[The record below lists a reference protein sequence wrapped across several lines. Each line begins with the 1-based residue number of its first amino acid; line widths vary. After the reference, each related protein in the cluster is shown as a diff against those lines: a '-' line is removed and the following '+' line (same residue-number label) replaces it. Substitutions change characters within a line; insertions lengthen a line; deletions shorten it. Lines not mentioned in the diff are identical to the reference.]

1 MKILTNPHF
10 LLTLTSIFWAFNTI
24 AGRAAVG
31 EVSPLLIVSLRWLF
45 VSIILSFL
53 CRNQLKEIW
62 TILSKRIKWLIIMG
76 LFGFTGFNSAYY
88 IAAHDT
94 IAINLGLV
102 QGTMP
107 AFIIIIAWVWLKDK
121 INLTQFLGVLITF
134 IAVLIVVS
142 AGNLTILLNLE
153 LKKGDIVMI
162 FACTLYAVYA
172 VGLRKKPQIGA
183 LPLLTFFAYV
193 AFVGSLPGLIYETYS
208 NQLILPG
215 LKGCIILGVII
226 IFPSFL
232 AQIFFMKGVEK
243 IGPARSGLYTNL
255 VPVFSSILAVFLL
268 GESFQFYH
276 FLSLS
281 MIFAGIYLFENK
293 NKINDLIL
301 KRELN
306 DRHQ

>member
-45 VSIILSFL
+45 VSIILTFL

-306 DRHQ
+306 DRH

>member
-1 MKILTNPHF
+1 MKILINPHF

-45 VSIILSFL
+45 VSIILTFL
-53 CRNQLKEIW
+53 CRKQLKEIW
-62 TILSKRIKWLIIMG
+62 TILSQRIKWLIIMG

-153 LKKGDIVMI
+153 LNKGDIVMI

-281 MIFAGIYLFENK
+281 MIFGGIYLFENK

-301 KRELN
+301 KRETN
-306 DRHQ
+306 DRHP

>member
-62 TILSKRIKWLIIMG
+62 TILSQRIKWLIIMG

-306 DRHQ
+306 DRH

>member
-1 MKILTNPHF
+1 MNFLTNPHF

-62 TILSKRIKWLIIMG
+62 TILSQRIKWLIIMG

-94 IAINLGLV
+94 IVINLGLV

-121 INLTQFLGVLITF
+121 INLTQFLGVLTTF

-153 LKKGDIVMI
+153 LNKGDIVMI

-255 VPVFSSILAVFLL
+255 VPVFSSILAVFYL
-268 GESFQFYH
+268 GESFQLYH

>member
-45 VSIILSFL
+45 VSIILTFL

-142 AGNLTILLNLE
+142 AGNLSLILNLE
-153 LKKGDIVMI
+153 LNKGDIVMI

-281 MIFAGIYLFENK
+281 MIFVGIYLFENK

-306 DRHQ
+306 DRH

>member
-1 MKILTNPHF
+1 MKILKNPHF
-10 LLTLTSIFWAFNTI
+10 LLTLTSVFWAFNTI

-31 EVSPLLIVSLRWLF
+31 EVSPLLIVSVRWFF
-45 VSIILSFL
+45 VSIILTIL

-62 TILSKRIKWLIIMG
+62 KILSKRIKWLIIMG

-107 AFIIIIAWVWLKDK
+107 AFIIIIAWIWLQEK
-121 INLTQFLGVLITF
+121 INFTQLLGVFITF
-134 IAVLIVVS
+134 IAVLVVVS
-142 AGNLTILLNLE
+142 SGNLTTLLSLE
-153 LKKGDIVMI
+153 LNNGDIVMI

-172 VGLRKKPQIGA
+172 VGLRKKPEIGA
-183 LPLLTFFAYV
+183 LSLLTFFAYV
-193 AFVGSLPGLIYETYS
+193 AFLGSLPGLLYEISS
-208 NQLILPG
+208 NQLILPS

-255 VPVFSSILAVFLL
+255 VPVFSSILAVFFL
-268 GESFQFYH
+268 GENFEFYH
-276 FLSLS
+276 LLSLS
-281 MIFAGIYLFENK
+281 MIFCGIYLFENK

-301 KRELN
+301 KRKLN
-306 DRHQ
+306 VRQ

>member
-1 MKILTNPHF
+1 MKILKNPHF
-10 LLTLTSIFWAFNTI
+10 LLTLTSVFWAFNTI

-31 EVSPLLIVSLRWLF
+31 EISPLLIVSVRWFF
-45 VSIILSFL
+45 VSIILTIL

-62 TILSKRIKWLIIMG
+62 KILSKRIKWLIIMG

-107 AFIIIIAWVWLKDK
+107 AFIIIIAWIWLQEK
-121 INLTQFLGVLITF
+121 INFTQLLGVLITF
-134 IAVLIVVS
+134 IAVLVVVS
-142 AGNLTILLNLE
+142 SGNLTTLLSLE
-153 LKKGDIVMI
+153 LNNGDIVMI

-172 VGLRKKPQIGA
+172 VGLRKKPEIGA
-183 LPLLTFFAYV
+183 LSLLTFFAYV
-193 AFVGSLPGLIYETYS
+193 AFLGSLPGLLYEISS

-255 VPVFSSILAVFLL
+255 VPVFSSILAVFFL
-268 GESFQFYH
+268 GENFEFYH
-276 FLSLS
+276 LLSLS
-281 MIFAGIYLFENK
+281 MIFCGIYLFENK

-301 KRELN
+301 KRKLN
-306 DRHQ
+306 VRQ

>member
-31 EVSPLLIVSLRWLF
+31 EVSPLLIVSVRWLF
-45 VSIILSFL
+45 VSIILSYL
-53 CRNQLKEIW
+53 CKNQLKEIW
-62 TILSKRIKWLIIMG
+62 KILSQKIKWLILMG

-88 IAAHDT
+88 IAAHHT

-153 LKKGDIVMI
+153 LNKGDIVMI

-301 KRELN
+301 KRGLN
-306 DRHQ
+306 DRH

>member
-45 VSIILSFL
+45 VSIILTFL

-62 TILSKRIKWLIIMG
+62 TILNQRIKWLIIMG

-215 LKGCIILGVII
+215 LKGCVILGVII

-306 DRHQ
+306 DRH

>member
-62 TILSKRIKWLIIMG
+62 TILSLRIKWLIIMG

-142 AGNLTILLNLE
+142 AGNLTVLLILE

-268 GESFQFYH
+268 GENFQFYH

-301 KRELN
+301 KR
-306 DRHQ
+306 

>member
-45 VSIILSFL
+45 VSIILTFL

-281 MIFAGIYLFENK
+281 MIFVGIYLFENK

-306 DRHQ
+306 DRH

>member
-1 MKILTNPHF
+1 MKILKNPHF
-10 LLTLTSIFWAFNTI
+10 LLTLTSVFWAFNTI

-31 EVSPLLIVSLRWLF
+31 EVSPLLIVSIRWFF
-45 VSIILSFL
+45 VSIILTIL
-53 CRNQLKEIW
+53 CRNQFKEIW
-62 TILSKRIKWLIIMG
+62 KILSKRIKWLIIMG

-107 AFIIIIAWVWLKDK
+107 AFIIIIAWIWLQEK
-121 INLTQFLGVLITF
+121 INFTQLLGVLITF
-134 IAVLIVVS
+134 IAVLVVVS
-142 AGNLTILLNLE
+142 SGNLTTLLSLE
-153 LKKGDIVMI
+153 LNNGDIVMI

-172 VGLRKKPQIGA
+172 VGLRKKPKIGA
-183 LPLLTFFAYV
+183 LSLLTFFAYV
-193 AFVGSLPGLIYETYS
+193 AFLGSLPGLLYEISS

-215 LKGCIILGVII
+215 IKGCIILGVII

-255 VPVFSSILAVFLL
+255 VPVFSSILAVFFL
-268 GESFQFYH
+268 GENFEFYH
-276 FLSLS
+276 LLSLF
-281 MIFAGIYLFENK
+281 MIFCGIYLFENK

-301 KRELN
+301 KRKLN
-306 DRHQ
+306 VRQ

>member
-1 MKILTNPHF
+1 MKILKNPHF
-10 LLTLTSIFWAFNTI
+10 LLTLTSVFWAFNTI

-31 EVSPLLIVSLRWLF
+31 EVSPLLIVSVRWFF
-45 VSIILSFL
+45 VSIILTIL

-62 TILSKRIKWLIIMG
+62 KILNKRIKWLFIMG
-76 LFGFTGFNSAYY
+76 LFGFTGFNSTYY

-107 AFIIIIAWVWLKDK
+107 AFIIIIAWIWLQEK
-121 INLTQFLGVLITF
+121 INFTQLLGVLITF
-134 IAVLIVVS
+134 IAVLVVVS
-142 AGNLTILLNLE
+142 SGNLTTLLSLE
-153 LKKGDIVMI
+153 LNNGDIVMI

-172 VGLRKKPQIGA
+172 VGLRKKPEIGA
-183 LPLLTFFAYV
+183 LSLLTFFAYV
-193 AFVGSLPGLIYETYS
+193 AFLGSLPGLLYEISS
-208 NQLILPG
+208 NQLILPS

-255 VPVFSSILAVFLL
+255 VPVFSSILAVFFL
-268 GESFQFYH
+268 GENFEFYH
-276 FLSLS
+276 LLSLS
-281 MIFAGIYLFENK
+281 MIFCGIYLFENK

-301 KRELN
+301 KRKLN
-306 DRHQ
+306 VRQ

>member
-1 MKILTNPHF
+1 MKIFTNPHF

-62 TILSKRIKWLIIMG
+62 TILSQRIKWLIIMG

-153 LKKGDIVMI
+153 LNKGDIVMI

-306 DRHQ
+306 DRH

>member
-1 MKILTNPHF
+1 MKILKNPHF

-31 EVSPLLIVSLRWLF
+31 EISPLLIVSVRWFF
-45 VSIILSFL
+45 VSIILTIL

-62 TILSKRIKWLIIMG
+62 KILSKRIKWLIIMG

-107 AFIIIIAWVWLKDK
+107 AFIIIIAWIWLQEK
-121 INLTQFLGVLITF
+121 INFTQLLGVFITF
-134 IAVLIVVS
+134 IAVLVVVS
-142 AGNLTILLNLE
+142 SGNLTILRSLE
-153 LKKGDIVMI
+153 LNNGDIVMI

-172 VGLRKKPQIGA
+172 VGLRKKPEIGA
-183 LPLLTFFAYV
+183 LSLLTFFAYV
-193 AFVGSLPGLIYETYS
+193 AFLGSLPGLLYEISS

-255 VPVFSSILAVFLL
+255 VPVFSSILAVFFL
-268 GESFQFYH
+268 GENFEFYH
-276 FLSLS
+276 LLSLS
-281 MIFAGIYLFENK
+281 MIFCGIYLFENK

-301 KRELN
+301 KRKLN
-306 DRHQ
+306 VRQ

>member
-45 VSIILSFL
+45 VSIILTFL

-62 TILSKRIKWLIIMG
+62 KILSQKIKWLILMG

-88 IAAHDT
+88 IAAHHT

-306 DRHQ
+306 DKH

>member
-1 MKILTNPHF
+1 MKILINPHF

-45 VSIILSFL
+45 VSIILTFL

-62 TILSKRIKWLIIMG
+62 TILSQRIKWLIIMG

-153 LKKGDIVMI
+153 LNKGDIVMI

-306 DRHQ
+306 DRH

>member
-31 EVSPLLIVSLRWLF
+31 EVSPFLIVSIRWFF
-45 VSIILSFL
+45 VSIILSIL

-62 TILSKRIKWLIIMG
+62 KILSKRINWLILMG

-88 IAAHDT
+88 IAAHET

-107 AFIIIIAWVWLKDK
+107 AFIIIIAWIWLRDK
-121 INLTQFLGVLITF
+121 INFTQFLGVLITF
-134 IAVLIVVS
+134 TAVLIVVS
-142 AGNLTILLNLE
+142 AGNLTILLD
-153 LKKGDIVMI
+153 LKLNNGDIVMI
-162 FACTLYAVYA
+162 FACSLYAVYA
-172 VGLRKKPQIGA
+172 VGLRKKPKIGA

-193 AFVGSLPGLIYETYS
+193 AFLGSLPGLIYETIS
-208 NQLILPG
+208 NQIILPG
-215 LKGCIILGVII
+215 LKGCVILGVII

-255 VPVFSSILAVFLL
+255 VPVFSSILAVFYLQ
-268 GESFQFYH
+268 ESFKFYH
-276 FLSLS
+276 FLSLL
-281 MIFAGIYLFENK
+281 MIFVGIYLFENK

-301 KRELN
+301 KRKLN
-306 DRHQ
+306 VRQ

>member
-45 VSIILSFL
+45 VSIILTFL

-62 TILSKRIKWLIIMG
+62 TILSQRIKWLIIMG

-153 LKKGDIVMI
+153 LNKGDIVMI

-172 VGLRKKPQIGA
+172 VGLRKKPLIGA

-215 LKGCIILGVII
+215 FKGCIILGVII

-301 KRELN
+301 KREFN
-306 DRHQ
+306 DKH

>member
-45 VSIILSFL
+45 VSIILTFL

-153 LKKGDIVMI
+153 LNKGDIVMI

-193 AFVGSLPGLIYETYS
+193 AFVGSLPGLIYETYL

-306 DRHQ
+306 DRH

>member
-10 LLTLTSIFWAFNTI
+10 LLTLTSIFWAFNTV

-31 EVSPLLIVSLRWLF
+31 EVSPLLIVSVRWFF
-45 VSIILSFL
+45 VSIILSIL
-53 CRNQLKEIW
+53 CKNQLKSTW
-62 TILSKRIKWLIIMG
+62 QILSKKIKWLILMG

-121 INLTQFLGVLITF
+121 INFTQFLGVLITF

-142 AGNLTILLNLE
+142 SGNLALFLNLK
-153 LKKGDIVMI
+153 LNSGDIVMI
-162 FACTLYAVYA
+162 FACSLYAVYA
-172 VGLRKKPQIGA
+172 VGLRKKPEIGA

-193 AFVGSLPGLIYETYS
+193 AFLGSIPGLIYETYS

-215 LKGCIILGVII
+215 FRGYIILGVII

-243 IGPARSGLYTNL
+243 IGPSRSGLYTNL
-255 VPVFSSILAVFLL
+255 VPVFSSLLAVFFL
-268 GESFQFYH
+268 GENFKFYH
-276 FLSLS
+276 FLSLT
-281 MIFAGIYLFENK
+281 MIFVGIYLFENK
-293 NKINDLIL
+293 NKINNLII

-306 DRHQ
+306 DRQ

>member
-45 VSIILSFL
+45 VSIILTFL

-62 TILSKRIKWLIIMG
+62 TILSQRIKWLIIMG

-153 LKKGDIVMI
+153 LNKGDIVMI

-193 AFVGSLPGLIYETYS
+193 AFFGSLPGLIYETYS

-306 DRHQ
+306 DRH

>member
-45 VSIILSFL
+45 VSIILTFL

-62 TILSKRIKWLIIMG
+62 TILSQRIKWLIIMG

-208 NQLILPG
+208 NQLIIPG

-306 DRHQ
+306 DRH